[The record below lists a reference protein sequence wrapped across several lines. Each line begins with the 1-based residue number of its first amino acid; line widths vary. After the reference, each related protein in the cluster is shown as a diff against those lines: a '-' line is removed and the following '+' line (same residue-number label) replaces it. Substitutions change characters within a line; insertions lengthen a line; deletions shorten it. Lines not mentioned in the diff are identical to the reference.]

1 MAKKV
6 IEWNKIK
13 ADYFRGGTPQE
24 LAVKYGIPVNKIYN
38 KVDNDKWAKEKTKIT
53 ANVRNDVQTKIKDLT
68 DLALDT
74 LRTVINDPKADYK
87 DKVSASRA
95 ILDVSGLKSL
105 KQEVS
110 GIDGVSVI
118 VNRQAVQVESNN

>member
-1 MAKKV
+1 MARIKA
-6 IEWNKIK
+6 WTKIK
-13 ADYFRGGTPQE
+13 AEYLNGVTPKE
-24 LAVKYGIPVNKIYN
+24 LAEKYNVSAKTIHEK
-38 KVDNDKWAKEKTKIT
+38 ASKEKWVGEKTRISKELQF
-53 ANVRNDVQTKIKDLT
+53 DVKEKIKDLT
-68 DLALDT
+68 DLALET
-74 LRTVINDPKADYK
+74 LRTVINDPEADYK